1 MKLNEF
7 DEKKK
12 LEDMTNDELYAI
24 MSETVNRMSRTM
36 NTIDKKIKKN
46 ERADNKRNQ

>member
-24 MSETVNRMSRTM
+24 MSETVNRMTHTM